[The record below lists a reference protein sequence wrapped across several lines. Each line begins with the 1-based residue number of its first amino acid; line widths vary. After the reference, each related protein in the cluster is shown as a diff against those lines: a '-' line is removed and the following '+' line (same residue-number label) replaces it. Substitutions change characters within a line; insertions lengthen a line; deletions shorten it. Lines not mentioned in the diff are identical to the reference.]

1 MRART
6 AVVAAFLLTGCAVE
20 LEERDS
26 IRQFEV
32 SALDPTSAHPCDLL
46 PDPAAVDLGILDEEG
61 EGSPQSDANCF
72 YTNRVDASVDLRVEV
87 HEERDAVESTVAT
100 AFSGPEDEEFVS
112 VEGYPGV
119 TLEFPD
125 SCDLTVAVS
134 DEHSFYVQ
142 VSADE
147 ACELAVGVART
158 AIDNARET

>member
-6 AVVAAFLLTGCAVE
+6 AVVAALLLTGCAVE

-32 SALDPTSAHPCDLL
+32 SALDPTGTHPCALV
-46 PDPAAVDLGILDEEG
+46 PDAAAVDLGILDEEG
-61 EGSPQSDANCF
+61 EGSPQSNANCF

-87 HEERDAVESTVAT
+87 HEERDAVESTVSAG
-100 AFSGPEDEEFVS
+100 FSGAEDEEFVS

-147 ACELAVGVART
+147 ACEVAVGVASA
-158 AIDNARET
+158 AIANAQES